1 MIQKLPVIVL
11 AWYKLEDFTCKK
23 RVLERL
29 FKTMSKRVF
38 GKNMVSIRNHEDI
51 MLVTSLD
58 KYGKYVMKQN
68 FKDGYLVLKEL
79 FAAEIGK
86 TEIKIKKPVYLRQ
99 AILDLCKGLIYK
111 LHYDYMQQR
120 YGSKLKLCY
129 MDTLSF
135 EYETEDFYKDFA
147 KVVETRFDTSGYLR
161 GDNMS
166 LLILPLAKTRKL

>member
-79 FAAEIGK
+79 FAVEIRK
-86 TEIKIKKPVYLRQ
+86 TEIKMKKPVYIQQ

-111 LHYDYMQQR
+111 LHYDYMQQK

-129 MDTLSF
+129 TDTCSF
-135 EYETEDFYKDFA
+135 EYEIEDFYRDIA

-161 GDNMS
+161 GDNRS

>member
-1 MIQKLPVIVL
+1 MIQKLLVIVL
-11 AWYKLEDFTCKK
+11 EWYNLEDFTCKK
-23 RVLERL
+23 RVLKRL
-29 FKTMSKRVF
+29 FKTMNKRVF
-38 GKNMVSIRNHEDI
+38 GKNMLNIRNHEDI

-79 FAAEIGK
+79 FAVEIRK
-86 TEIKIKKPVYLRQ
+86 TEIKMKKPVYIQQ

-111 LHYDYMQQR
+111 LHYDYMQQK

-129 MDTLSF
+129 MDTCSF
-135 EYETEDFYKDFA
+135 EYEIEDFYRDIA

-161 GDNMS
+161 GDNRS
-166 LLILPLAKTRKL
+166 LLILPLAKARKL